1 VTERYLLDTDVVSAL
16 AKPKRDVTAR
26 DWVRAVPMERLYLS
40 DVTVGEIAKGIAR
53 VRDAARQAALLSW
66 LDDELLP
73 SFEDRVLPVDRRV
86 WRRWGLLTGEAMARG
101 RPVPVIDA
109 LIAATALERGLI
121 VVTRNSRDF
130 LRLGAPTV
138 DPWSARAR

>member
-16 AKPKRDVTAR
+16 AKRRPDAAVR
-26 DWVRAVPMERLYLS
+26 DWVRAVPMDRLYLS
-40 DVTVGEIAKGIAR
+40 EATIGEIAKGIAR
-53 VRDAARQAALLSW
+53 LQDAARQAALMSW

-73 SFEDRVLPVDRRV
+73 GFEDRVLPVDRRV

-101 RPVPVIDA
+101 RPVPVLDA
-109 LIAATALERGLI
+109 LIAATALERGLS
-121 VVTRNSRDF
+121 VVTRNTRDY

-138 DPWSARAR
+138 DPWSARTR